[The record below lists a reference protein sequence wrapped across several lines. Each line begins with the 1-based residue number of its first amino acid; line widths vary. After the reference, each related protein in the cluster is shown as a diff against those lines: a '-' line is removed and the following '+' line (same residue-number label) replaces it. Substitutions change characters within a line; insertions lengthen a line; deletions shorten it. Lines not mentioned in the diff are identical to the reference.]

1 MEFIAAKTMVTK
13 TKNQHWFGTDY
24 NMNIYRGCNHGCIY
38 CDSRSDCYQ
47 IEDFDRVRAK
57 KDSIELLERELSG
70 KRSTGVIGTGAM
82 SDPYNSFEKEYQ
94 LTRKALE
101 VINRHEFGV
110 AIATKGSL
118 IARDADLL
126 TKIARHS
133 PVLCKITVTAA
144 DDELSRCVEP
154 GAPPSSERIKALKE
168 LTDSGIY
175 AGVLLMPVLPFIE
188 DSPKNILGIVEMA
201 ADAGA
206 KFVYPGFGVTLRQ
219 SQRDYYFKALDQR
232 FPGMSQQYR
241 RLYGDAYSN
250 PAQNAK
256 NLYAAFAKACES
268 RGIQYKMSRIIA
280 DYKQGYGSRQ
290 LTLF

>member
-1 MEFIAAKTMVTK
+1 MEFISAKTMVTK

-57 KDSIELLERELSG
+57 ANSTALLERELSS
-70 KRSTGVIGTGAM
+70 KRRTGVIGTGAM
-82 SDPYNSFEKEYQ
+82 SDPYNSFEKEYK
-94 LTRKALE
+94 LTRQALE

-126 TKIARHS
+126 SKIAKHS

-144 DDELSRCVEP
+144 DDELSLKVEP
-154 GAPPSSERIKALKE
+154 GAPPSSERLKALRVLRE
-168 LTDSGIY
+168 QGIY
-175 AGVLLMPVLPFIE
+175 SGVLLMPILPFIE
-188 DSPKNILGIVEMA
+188 DSPENILGVVDLA
-201 ADAGA
+201 AKAGA
-206 KFVYPGFGVTLRQ
+206 KFIYPGFGVTLRQ
-219 SQRDYYFKALDQR
+219 SQRDYYFHALDQR
-232 FPGMSQQYR
+232 FPGLSQKYR
-241 RLYGDAYSN
+241 RQYGDAYSN

-256 NLYAAFAKACES
+256 NLYALFAKACEE
-268 RGIQYKMSRIIA
+268 RGLQYKMNRIIA
-280 DYKQGYGSRQ
+280 DYKSAYGDRQ
-290 LTLF
+290 LSLF